1 MEEKSIVVKT
11 GIEGFDDIIGG
22 GFSPGTC
29 ILLIT
34 APRIETHLFCLEYI
48 YRGIVKNEPG
58 LIITMNYSPEDLKVK
73 ALRYGWILARGEE
86 KRILRWV
93 DGYSLNAKK
102 DVKSTEIIKRIG
114 GSIALSDLTIGM
126 SDAQRAFH
134 QVSEYYR
141 FVFDS
146 LSTLFIYN
154 DPNTIYRFLRVVI
167 PKLRVSGGIGFF
179 LLGEGMHDS
188 QIEMT
193 LRYMMDG
200 TIQITNDLDIKIMS
214 LPNPSPIK
222 TARLILEKRRF
233 MVQYEKE

>member
-1 MEEKSIVVKT
+1 MTEEINIISTNIQ
-11 GIEGFDDIIGG
+11 GLDDIIGG

-29 ILLIT
+29 ILLT
-34 APRIETHLFCLEYI
+34 TPPLIETHLFCLEYI
-48 YRGIVKNEPG
+48 YRGLTQKEPG
-58 LIITMNYSPEDLKVK
+58 LIITMNYSPEDLKIR
-73 ALRYGWILARGEE
+73 ALQYGWTLVRGENE
-86 KRILRWV
+86 KLLRWV

-102 DVKSTEIIKRIG
+102 DVQSTETIKRIG

-126 SDAQRAFH
+126 SQAQKDFYLIKN
-134 QVSEYYR
+134 YYR

-154 DPNTIYRFLRVVI
+154 DPNTIYRFLRAII

-179 LLGEGMHDS
+179 LLGAGMHDP

-200 TIQITNDLDIKIMS
+200 AIEITNDLDIKILS
-214 LPNPSPIK
+214 LPTPTPVK
-222 TARLILEKRRF
+222 TARMELTKTGF
-233 MVQYEKE
+233 KAVQK

>member
-1 MEEKSIVVKT
+1 MMADEMQIIPT
-11 GIEGFDDIIGG
+11 GVDGFDDVIGG

-29 ILLIT
+29 ILLIV
-34 APRIETHLFCLEYI
+34 PPVIEVHLFCLEYI
-48 YRGIVKNEPG
+48 YRGLLKNDPG
-58 LIITMNYSPEDLKVK
+58 LVITMNYSPEDLK
-73 ALRYGWILARGEE
+73 LRAIQYGWILSRGEE
-86 KRILRWV
+86 KKLLYWV

-102 DVKSTEIIKRIG
+102 DVQSTDTVKRIG

-126 SDAQRAFH
+126 SQAQKDFYCIKN
-134 QVSEYYR
+134 YYR

-154 DPNTIYRFLRVVI
+154 DSNTIYRFLRTII

-179 LLGEGMHDS
+179 LLGAGMHDP

-200 TIQITNDLDIKIMS
+200 SIAINNNLDMEILNLPIPAPHRTATMALSKTGFGITPK
-214 LPNPSPIK
+214 
-222 TARLILEKRRF
+222 
-233 MVQYEKE
+233 